1 MFLGTLSKYLMTWF
15 LVNHRISLDRNLL
28 LANLSRLVRIWWAL
42 QTSWSRHWLSKS
54 ELINLAKTV
63 EMCRKTM
70 IVFLH
75 ISTVLAKFISSME
88 NSLSRSFHVHLIP
101 PPSIGCT
108 FHRHW
113 PPRRSWSSCAKWRAT
128 WRPSAWGF
136 TIRIVHDCYGEDL
149 MGYIY
154 INTILISIYKYNH
167 STLYY
172 SIRFVWKWWH
182 TQNVNLWWGNW
193 WFTIGFGERNLI
205 NYIFIYIYIYLFL
218 GMQYD
223 WRCICIWSE

>member
-1 MFLGTLSKYLMTWF
+1 
-15 LVNHRISLDRNLL
+15 
-28 LANLSRLVRIWWAL
+28 
-42 QTSWSRHWLSKS
+42 
-54 ELINLAKTV
+54 
-63 EMCRKTM
+63 MCRKTM

-205 NYIFIYIYIYLFL
+205 NYIFIYIYISFSWDAIWLKMYQYL
-218 GMQYD
+218 
-223 WRCICIWSE
+223 IWINWMRHDSNGGLTTANGVHVPFRMDSHAKNHQGSCG